1 MGVSLVIRLNRPQYD
16 KEKFVK
22 AGIKH
27 LDLYFLDGSTPKD
40 SIINTFLSTVEAEK
54 GVVAIH
60 CKAGLGRTGSL
71 IAMYCMRHYR
81 FPAADFIGWIRIC
94 RPGSILGPQQQFL
107 NEKQAERFAETPKSD
122 IYPTIDPKVR
132 KWADDRDAARAN
144 EKNQTEYSKEDRAK
158 ATQGDIGQGEHL
170 TGAKRK

>member
-1 MGVSLVIRLNRPQYD
+1 MGVPGKFIAFSSPSNSRKSPEGYRTFTPEDYIPIFKKMGVGLVIRLNRPQYD

-40 SIINTFLSTVEAEK
+40 SIIKTFLDHVEAEK
-54 GVVAIH
+54 GAVAIH

-71 IAMYCMRHYR
+71 IAMYCMRHYK
-81 FPAADFIGWIRIC
+81 FIAADFIGWNRIC

-107 NEKQAERFAETPKSD
+107 CEKMEERFIEAEK
-122 IYPTIDPKVR
+122 
-132 KWADDRDAARAN
+132 DDMF
-144 EKNQTEYSKEDRAK
+144 
-158 ATQGDIGQGEHL
+158 
-170 TGAKRK
+170 